1 MKKIFFW
8 VFILT
13 GFFLQE
19 AFSQQYN
26 QEYLDSLDKVG
37 SKPLLTR
44 SSRFTIV
51 GYSAAGFSAGKENVS
66 FTGFSFNPIL
76 LFRPIEKV
84 LVESELETELEGSE
98 TVINLEYINAS
109 YFLNKYMTIRA
120 GKFLSPFGIFQDRLH
135 PSWIN
140 KLPSNPLGYGHDGIG
155 PSADLGVDV
164 RGGIPLGVS
173 KLNYSLYISNG
184 PVLNV
189 GEEEPGEEGQLIYE
203 TAEDNNKNKAIGGR
217 LGFLP
222 FSNSSLELGFSFQN
236 AKPGDRNSEYKDVK
250 ASQYAAD
257 LTYVKQLDFI
267 KGIIDVKAQWNY
279 VNVSDVY
286 YPDPQDTTGTGVYT
300 FNNTRTSA
308 YVQAAYKPTMLPGKI
323 LKKTELVFRY
333 SQVQIPERDEEENI
347 RQYTVGLNYWY
358 TWRTALKIAYQFQEN
373 QNAFLAQVAVAF

>member
-140 KLPSNPLGYGHDGIG
+140 KLPSNPLGYGHDGVG